1 MGGVCAE
8 QVLGQSM
15 LKIIISE
22 VKMPELAE
30 VEIARQNVAR
40 WWQDRTAT
48 EVHILDPKLLG
59 GADAG
64 ELEEALRQR
73 LVAMHRRGKYLIA
86 ELESGQ
92 HIIFHFRMTGK
103 IVRSDV
109 ESGRFARLAWLV
121 PESGWLLFKD
131 QRRFGRVEL
140 LQPGEL
146 EGYAAL
152 VAMGPE
158 PHGLRV
164 EDLQARLRGKRTLK
178 AALLDQK
185 VIAGVGN
192 IAISEVFWRIGLA
205 PEIRVDQINDAQ
217 LEALVADLPVYFD
230 EVIEASRADE
240 IVYLEEGGDAEN
252 IFSVYGRKDE
262 PCPRCETPI
271 VREVIASR
279 STFYCPVCQVF

>member
-1 MGGVCAE
+1 
-8 QVLGQSM
+8 
-15 LKIIISE
+15 
-22 VKMPELAE
+22 MPELAE
-30 VEIARQNVAR
+30 VEIARQNVER
-40 WWQDRTAT
+40 WWKDRRAT
-48 EVHILDPKLLG
+48 EVHILDPKILG
-59 GADAG
+59 GAEAG
-64 ELEEALRQR
+64 LVEDALRQP
-73 LVAMHRRGKYLIA
+73 LVAMHRRGKYLLA
-86 ELESGQ
+86 ELASGQ
-92 HIIFHFRMTGK
+92 HLVFHFRMTGK

-140 LQPGEL
+140 LEPGAL
-146 EGYAAL
+146 AHYAAL

-192 IAISEVFWRIGLA
+192 IAVSEVFWRIGLA
-205 PEIRVDQINDAQ
+205 PDIRVDELNGAQ

-240 IVYLEEGGDAEN
+240 IVYLEEGGEAEN

-262 PCPRCETPI
+262 PCARCETPI
-271 VREVIASR
+271 AREVIASR
-279 STFYCPVCQVF
+279 SSFYCPACQGPG